1 MHDHYAPIL
10 DKFRMS
16 VINKPKTT
24 NHNFIILKT
33 TKEDKFRNMINY
45 LSKGEYKRILIV
57 VNKKQEASAL
67 NKVLLM

>member
-10 DKFRMS
+10 DKFRMA
-16 VINKPKTT
+16 VINKSKTT